1 MQIWAGTILFDCI
14 TNTQTR
20 TLARILGRTKFLYKY
35 FCPYVIFT
43 SLQCHKRKYD
53 SGYLFFQSIKTRVVI
68 CFSFGFMRRISPHF
82 WSCEGCTATATGK
95 CKEKVNQFHT
105 EKIVQNI
112 SLIIK
117 SIYNLH
123 TLAFFSPLS
132 YQIMALM
139 NMPE

>member
-35 FCPYVIFT
+35 FARMWYLHLYNVIKENMILVTCF
-43 SLQCHKRKYD
+43 SRV
-53 SGYLFFQSIKTRVVI
+53 KTRVVI

-82 WSCEGCTATATGK
+82 WSSEGCTATTSTGK

-112 SLIIK
+112 SLIII

-123 TLAFFSPLS
+123 TLSFFSPLS